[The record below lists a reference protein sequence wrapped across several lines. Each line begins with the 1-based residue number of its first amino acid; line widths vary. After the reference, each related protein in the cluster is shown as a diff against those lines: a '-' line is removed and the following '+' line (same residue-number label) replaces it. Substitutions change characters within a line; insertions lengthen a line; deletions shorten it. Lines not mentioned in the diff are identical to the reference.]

1 MPSVNLSPETYAK
14 LEARARTQ
22 HATPDSIAEAVVR
35 AHIDDAPT
43 WADHWASIEAKPSEA
58 LTEEEVNF
66 EVDRATDEVRAK
78 RYARTLSEEQL
89 VSEWQRALAEVRTNL
104 PPGLSE
110 AEVDAEVDAALA
122 EVRAERDS
130 RGR

>member
-58 LTEEEVNF
+58 LTEEEANF

-89 VSEWQRALAEVRTNL
+89 VSEWQRALAGGLDPASPT
-104 PPGLSE
+104 PGPLM
-110 AEVDAEVDAALA
+110 V
-122 EVRAERDS
+122 ERQGQMLDL
-130 RGR
+130 GMVL